1 MLGSFLSKVFLLHI
15 PYWIRFCL
23 FSSSFFFFIW
33 GVSYT
38 SHWIYF
44 SVGSFSYTSR
54 AGFFFSFFFSFFL
67 FIWGVSLTHPILNLP
82 FCGEFTHPLQT
93 SFLCGEFLLYIPI
106 CLHFYPERFS
116 YRSCVS
122 SFFLSLFLFLSWEFL
137 LHIPCWVHF
146 YRGSFSYTS
155 RAGFIFIWGVSL
167 THPVLAAFLFIFYF
181 YFLSGEFLLHIP
193 CWIYFFVGSFSYT
206 SRARFVFFFFFWGV
220 SLPHRAGFIFIGG
233 VSLTH
238 PVLASFLY
246 WEFPLHIPCWI
257 FFFLSVEFLLHI
269 PYWIYFSVVS
279 FCYTS
284 RAGFFFFF
292 FLIWGVS
299 LTHPML
305 DLFFCGCFSYTS
317 IADFVF
323 MWGVSLTHPVLPSFL
338 SWEILFVPFYFI
350 FIFLS
355 GEFLLLV

>member
-122 SFFLSLFLFLSWEFL
+122 SFFLSLFLFLFFILGVSLTHPMLGSFLSGEFL
-137 LHIPCWVHF
+137 LHIPCWLHFYLGSFSYTSRAGCVFIYFLFLFFIWGVSLTHPMLDLLFCGEFLLHIPSSLRFFLLFLGSFSSTSCWVHF
-146 YRGSFSYTS
+146 YWGSFSYTS
-155 RAGFIFIWGVSL
+155 RAGFIFIL
-167 THPVLAAFLFIFYF
+167 
-181 YFLSGEFLLHIP
+181 
-193 CWIYFFVGSFSYT
+193 
-206 SRARFVFFFFFWGV
+206 
-220 SLPHRAGFIFIGG
+220 
-233 VSLTH
+233 
-238 PVLASFLY
+238 
-246 WEFPLHIPCWI
+246 EFPLHIPCWI
-257 FFFLSVEFLLHI
+257 FF
-269 PYWIYFSVVS
+269 
-279 FCYTS
+279 
-284 RAGFFFFF
+284 
-292 FLIWGVS
+292 
-299 LTHPML
+299 
-305 DLFFCGCFSYTS
+305 
-317 IADFVF
+317 
-323 MWGVSLTHPVLPSFL
+323 
-338 SWEILFVPFYFI
+338 
-350 FIFLS
+350 
-355 GEFLLLV
+355 